1 MGGILSIFGYIK
13 VIKTFSRE
21 NVFSE
26 DSNHF
31 FMTVQIN
38 SVSKALK
45 DYFGFEKFKGNQL
58 QIIESILSKKDT
70 FVIMPTG
77 GGKSL
82 CYQLPAIIS
91 EGTAIIVSPLIALMK
106 NQVDLIRGYSSTD
119 TIAHFI
125 NSQMNKAQTTQ
136 VKNDIVAG
144 KCKLLYVAPES
155 LVKQENIDF
164 LKTIKISFVAVDEAH
179 CISEWGHDFRP
190 EYRKIKSM
198 LNDIE
203 DNIPIVALT
212 ATATPKVQSDIVRTL
227 GMKNPEIYISSFLRE
242 NLYYEVRPKPS
253 KQEAIKDIIKYIKK
267 EGNKSGIIYCLSR
280 NSTEELAEVLQVN
293 GINAAAYHA
302 GLDANMRSKR
312 QDQFLMEEVQVIVAT
327 IAFGMGID
335 KPDVRFVIHFDIPK
349 SLENYYQETGRAG
362 RDGLEGNCIAYFSP
376 KEIHKFEKFILSN
389 KEKTVAEKEIA
400 VMQLSEVEAYA
411 ESAECRK
418 KVVLHYFGEEMSNCG
433 NCDNCNHPKEQIEA
447 KEEVKLALQV
457 VAETNEHVNIPNTI
471 NILIGRK
478 SADIT
483 ANHLDGI
490 KLFGKGAK
498 HDMLFWNSVVR
509 KAILLNYL
517 EKDIEQYGVLKLT
530 NEGKKF
536 IKKPTSVKIVLNHK
550 FAEGEDDDE
559 ITTSNKSGGNVLE
572 PQLMEILKGVRKSVG
587 EKMKLP
593 PYTIFSEQ
601 SLEEMATFFPFTS
614 EELSKIH
621 GVNSAKAAKF
631 GKAFLEAI
639 KKYVEENEI
648 ERNADFSVIKTADKN
663 SNVKVN
669 IIKSIDKKMP
679 LEHIASSYGLNMEDL
694 ILELD
699 SIVHSGTKVNINYYL
714 EDAVDEDIQEEI
726 FDYFMQA
733 DSDNVDLAYK
743 KLKEEDIELREIQ
756 LVRLKFLSEVAN

>member
-1 MGGILSIFGYIK
+1 MSI
-13 VIKTFSRE
+13 
-21 NVFSE
+21 
-26 DSNHF
+26 
-31 FMTVQIN
+31 QP
-38 SVSKALK
+38 VSITDALK
-45 DYFGFEKFKGNQL
+45 EYFGFEKFKGNQ
-58 QIIESILSKKDT
+58 QAIIESILSKQDT

-119 TIAHFI
+119 NIAHFI
-125 NSQMNKAQTTQ
+125 NSQMNKAQITQ
-136 VKNDIVAG
+136 VKKDIVSG

-155 LVKQENIDF
+155 LVKQDNIDF
-164 LKTIKISFVAVDEAH
+164 LQTIKISFVAVDEAH

-198 LNDIE
+198 LNEIE

-227 GMKNPEIYISSFLRE
+227 GMSAPKIFISSFLRD

-253 KQEAIKDIIKYIKK
+253 KQDAIKDIIKYIKK

-280 NSTEELAEVLQVN
+280 NSTEELAEALQVN

-302 GLDANMRSKR
+302 GLDAAVRSER
-312 QDQFLMEEVQVIVAT
+312 QDQFLMEDVQVIVAT

-400 VMQLSEVEAYA
+400 VMQLSEVEAYS

-418 KVVLHYFGEEMSNCG
+418 KFVLHYFGEDMKNCG
-433 NCDNCNHPKEQIEA
+433 RCDNCLHPKEQIEA
-447 KEEVKLALQV
+447 KDEIKLALQT
-457 VAETNEHVNIPNTI
+457 VADTNEKINIPNTI
-471 NILIGRK
+471 NILTGRK

-483 ANHLDGI
+483 ANNLD
-490 KLFGKGAK
+490 KLKIFGKGAEK
-498 HDMLFWNSVVR
+498 DMVFWNSVVR
-509 KAILLNYL
+509 KAILLNLL

-530 NEGKKF
+530 EEGKKF
-536 IKKPTSVKIVLNHK
+536 IKKPSSAKIVLNHK
-550 FAEGEDDDE
+550 FEDGEDDDDT
-559 ITTSNKSGGNVLE
+559 IQLNGKAGNVLE
-572 PQLMEILKGVRKSVG
+572 PQLLEILKGVRKSVG

-601 SLEEMATFFPFTS
+601 SLEEMATFFPFS
-614 EELSKIH
+614 VEELSKIH
-621 GVNSAKAAKF
+621 GVNPAKAIKF
-631 GKAFLEAI
+631 GNQFLEAI
-639 KKYVEENEI
+639 KKYVEENDI

-694 ILELD
+694 ITELD
-699 SIVHSGTKVNINYYL
+699 SIVHAGTKVNINYYL

-733 DSDNVDLAYK
+733 ENDDIDVAYK
-743 KLKEEDIELREIQ
+743 KLKAEDIELREIQ
-756 LVRLKFLSEVAN
+756 LVRLKFLSDVAN

>member
-1 MGGILSIFGYIK
+1 MSI
-13 VIKTFSRE
+13 
-21 NVFSE
+21 
-26 DSNHF
+26 
-31 FMTVQIN
+31 QP
-38 SVSKALK
+38 VSITGALK
-45 DYFGFEKFKGNQL
+45 EYFGFEKFKGNQ
-58 QIIESILSKKDT
+58 QAIIESILSKKDT

-119 TIAHFI
+119 NIAHFI
-125 NSQMNKAQTTQ
+125 NSQMNKAQITQ
-136 VKNDIVAG
+136 VKKDITNR

-190 EYRKIKSM
+190 EYRKIKGM
-198 LNDIE
+198 LNEIE

-212 ATATPKVQSDIVRTL
+212 ATATPKVQSDIVKTL
-227 GMKNPEIYISSFLRE
+227 GMKDPEIFISSFLRD
-242 NLYYEVRPKPS
+242 NLYYEIRPKPS
-253 KQEAIKDIIKYIKK
+253 KQDAIKDIIKFIKK
-267 EGNKSGIIYCLSR
+267 GGNKSGIIYCLSR

-302 GLDANMRSKR
+302 GLDSNVRSER
-312 QDQFLMEEVQVIVAT
+312 QDQFLMEDVDVIVAT

-362 RDGLEGNCIAYFSP
+362 RDGLEGICIAYFSP

-389 KEKTVAEKEIA
+389 KEKSVAEKEIA
-400 VMQLSEVEAYA
+400 VMQLSEVEAYC
-411 ESAECRK
+411 ESGECRK
-418 KVVLHYFGEEMSNCG
+418 KFVLHYFGEEMQNCG
-433 NCDNCNHPKEQIEA
+433 KCDNCLHPKEQLEA
-447 KEEVKLALQV
+447 KDEIKLALQV
-457 VAETNEHVNIPNTI
+457 VADTNERVNIPNVI

-483 ANHLDGI
+483 ANNLDKI
-490 KLFGKGAK
+490 KIFGKGTD
-498 HDMLFWNSVVR
+498 HDMVFWNSVVR
-509 KAILLNYL
+509 KAILLNLL

-530 NEGKKF
+530 EEGKKF
-536 IKKPTSVKIVLNHK
+536 VKKPVSSKIVLNHK
-550 FAEGEDDDE
+550 FEDGEDDE
-559 ITTSNKSGGNVLE
+559 EVTLNGKSGSVLE
-572 PQLMEILKGVRKSVG
+572 PALMSILTGIRKTEG
-587 EKMKLP
+587 ARLKLP
-593 PYTIFSEQ
+593 PYAIFSEQ
-601 SLEEMATFFPFTS
+601 SLEEMATFFPFDK
-614 EELSKIH
+614 EELAKMH
-621 GVNSAKAAKF
+621 GVNTAKAQKF
-631 GKAFLEAI
+631 GEPFLKAI
-639 KKYVEENEI
+639 KKYVEDNNI
-648 ERNADFSVIKTADKN
+648 ERSADFSIIKTADKN

-679 LEHIASSYGLNMEDL
+679 LEHIASSFGLQMEDL
-694 ILELD
+694 ITELD
-699 SIVHSGTKVNINYYL
+699 TIVNSGTKVNINYYL

-726 FDYFMQA
+726 YDYFMQA
-733 DSDNVDLAYK
+733 ESDNVDVAYK

>member
-1 MGGILSIFGYIK
+1 MSI
-13 VIKTFSRE
+13 
-21 NVFSE
+21 
-26 DSNHF
+26 
-31 FMTVQIN
+31 QP
-38 SVSKALK
+38 VSITGALK
-45 DYFGFEKFKGNQL
+45 EYFGFEKFKGNQ
-58 QIIESILSKKDT
+58 QAIIESILSKKDT

-119 TIAHFI
+119 NIAHFI
-125 NSQMNKAQTTQ
+125 NSQMNKAQITQ
-136 VKNDIVAG
+136 VKKDITNR

-190 EYRKIKSM
+190 EYRKIKGM
-198 LNDIE
+198 LNEIE

-212 ATATPKVQSDIVRTL
+212 ATATPKVQSDIVKTL
-227 GMKNPEIYISSFLRE
+227 GMKDPEIFISSFLRD
-242 NLYYEVRPKPS
+242 NLYYEIRPKPS
-253 KQEAIKDIIKYIKK
+253 KQDAIKDIIKFIKK
-267 EGNKSGIIYCLSR
+267 GGNKSGIIYCLSR

-302 GLDANMRSKR
+302 GLDASVRSER
-312 QDQFLMEEVQVIVAT
+312 QDQFLMEDVDVIVAT

-362 RDGLEGNCIAYFSP
+362 RDGLEGICIAYFSP

-389 KEKTVAEKEIA
+389 KEKSVAEKEIA
-400 VMQLSEVEAYA
+400 VMQLSEVEAYC
-411 ESAECRK
+411 ESGECRK
-418 KVVLHYFGEEMSNCG
+418 KFVLHYFGEEMQNCG
-433 NCDNCNHPKEQIEA
+433 KCDNCLHPKEQFEA
-447 KEEVKLALQV
+447 KDEIKLALQV
-457 VAETNEHVNIPNTI
+457 VADTNERVNIPNVI

-483 ANHLDGI
+483 ANNLDKI
-490 KLFGKGAK
+490 KIFGKGADR
-498 HDMLFWNSVVR
+498 DMVFWNSVVR
-509 KAILLNYL
+509 KAILLNLL

-530 NEGKKF
+530 EEGKKF
-536 IKKPTSVKIVLNHK
+536 VKKPVSSKIVLNHK
-550 FAEGEDDDE
+550 FEDGEDDE
-559 ITTSNKSGGNVLE
+559 EVTLNGKSGSVLE
-572 PQLMEILKGVRKSVG
+572 PALMSILTGIRKTEG
-587 EKMKLP
+587 ARLKLP
-593 PYTIFSEQ
+593 PYAIFSEQ
-601 SLEEMATFFPFTS
+601 SLEEMATFFPFDK
-614 EELSKIH
+614 EELAKMH
-621 GVNSAKAAKF
+621 GVNTAKAQKF
-631 GKAFLEAI
+631 GEPFLKAI
-639 KKYVEENEI
+639 KKYVEDNNI
-648 ERNADFSVIKTADKN
+648 ERSADFSIIKTADKN

-679 LEHIASSYGLNMEDL
+679 LEHIASSFGLQMEDL
-694 ILELD
+694 ITELD
-699 SIVHSGTKVNINYYL
+699 TIVNSGTKVNINYYL

-726 FDYFMQA
+726 YDYFMQA
-733 DSDNVDLAYK
+733 ESDNVDVAYK

>member
-1 MGGILSIFGYIK
+1 MSI
-13 VIKTFSRE
+13 
-21 NVFSE
+21 
-26 DSNHF
+26 
-31 FMTVQIN
+31 QP
-38 SVSKALK
+38 VSISGALK
-45 DYFGFEKFKGNQL
+45 EYFGFEKFKGNQ
-58 QIIESILSKKDT
+58 QAIIESILAKKDT

-119 TIAHFI
+119 NIAHFI
-125 NSQMNKAQTTQ
+125 NSQMNKAQITQ
-136 VKNDIVAG
+136 VKKDITNR

-190 EYRKIKSM
+190 EYRKIKGM
-198 LNDIE
+198 LNEIE

-212 ATATPKVQSDIVRTL
+212 ATATPKVQSDIVKTL
-227 GMKNPEIYISSFLRE
+227 GMKEPEIFISSFLRD
-242 NLYYEVRPKPS
+242 NLYYEIRPKPS
-253 KQEAIKDIIKYIKK
+253 KQDAIKDIIKFIKK
-267 EGNKSGIIYCLSR
+267 GGNKSGIIYCLSR

-302 GLDANMRSKR
+302 GLDASVRSER
-312 QDQFLMEEVQVIVAT
+312 QDQFLMEDVDVIVAT

-362 RDGLEGNCIAYFSP
+362 RDGLEGICIAYFSP

-389 KEKTVAEKEIA
+389 KEKSVAEKEIA
-400 VMQLSEVEAYA
+400 VMQLSEVEAYC

-418 KVVLHYFGEEMSNCG
+418 KFVLHYFGEEMKDCG
-433 NCDNCNHPKEQIEA
+433 KCDNCLHPKEQLEA
-447 KEEVKLALQV
+447 KEEIKLSLQV
-457 VAETNEHVNIPNTI
+457 VADTNERVNIPNVI

-483 ANHLDGI
+483 ANNLDKI
-490 KLFGKGAK
+490 KIFGKGAD
-498 HDMLFWNSVVR
+498 HDMVFWNSVVR
-509 KAILLNYL
+509 KAILLNL
-517 EKDIEQYGVLKLT
+517 IEKDIEQYGVLKLT
-530 NEGKKF
+530 EEGKKF
-536 IKKPTSVKIVLNHK
+536 IKKPVSSKIVLNHK
-550 FAEGEDDDE
+550 FEDGEDDE
-559 ITTSNKSGGNVLE
+559 EVTLNGKSGSVLE
-572 PQLMEILKGVRKSVG
+572 PALMSILTGIRKTEG
-587 EKMKLP
+587 ARLKLP
-593 PYTIFSEQ
+593 PYAIFSEQ
-601 SLEEMATFFPFTS
+601 SLEEMATFFPFDK
-614 EELSKIH
+614 EELAKMH
-621 GVNSAKAAKF
+621 GVNTAKAQKF
-631 GKAFLEAI
+631 GEPFLKAI
-639 KKYVEENEI
+639 KKYVEENNI
-648 ERNADFSVIKTADKN
+648 ERSADFSIIKIADKN

-694 ILELD
+694 ITELD
-699 SIVHSGTKVNINYYL
+699 TIVNSGTKVNINYYL

-726 FDYFMQA
+726 YDYFMQA
-733 DSDNVDLAYK
+733 ESDNVDVAYK

>member
-1 MGGILSIFGYIK
+1 MSI
-13 VIKTFSRE
+13 
-21 NVFSE
+21 
-26 DSNHF
+26 
-31 FMTVQIN
+31 QA
-38 SVSKALK
+38 VSIAGALK
-45 DYFGFEKFKGNQL
+45 EYFGFEKFKGNQ
-58 QIIESILSKKDT
+58 QAIIESILSKKDT

-119 TIAHFI
+119 NIAHFI
-125 NSQMNKAQTTQ
+125 NSQMNKTQINQ
-136 VKNDIVAG
+136 VKNDIITG

-190 EYRKIKSM
+190 EYRKIKGM

-212 ATATPKVQSDIVRTL
+212 ATATPKVQSDIVKTL
-227 GMKNPEIYISSFLRE
+227 GMKSPKIFISSFLRD
-242 NLYYEVRPKPS
+242 NLYYEIRPKPS
-253 KQEAIKDIIKYIKK
+253 KQDARKDIIKFIKK
-267 EGNKSGIIYCLSR
+267 NGNKSGIIYCLSR

-302 GLDANMRSKR
+302 GLDAAVRSER
-312 QDQFLMEEVQVIVAT
+312 QDQFLMEDVHVIVAT

-362 RDGLEGNCIAYFSP
+362 RDGMEGICISYFSP

-389 KEKTVAEKEIA
+389 KEKSVSEKEIA
-400 VMQLSEVEAYA
+400 VMQLSEVEAYC

-418 KVVLHYFGEEMSNCG
+418 KVVLHYFGEDMQNCG
-433 NCDNCNHPKEQIEA
+433 KCDNCQHPKEQQ
-447 KEEVKLALQV
+447 EVKDQIKTALQAV
-457 VAETNEHVNIPNTI
+457 VDTNERVNIPNLI

-483 ANHLDGI
+483 ANNLD
-490 KLFGKGAK
+490 KLKIFGKGAE
-498 HDMLFWNSVVR
+498 HDMVYWNSVVR
-509 KAILLNYL
+509 KAILLNFL

-530 NEGKKF
+530 EEGRKF
-536 IKKPTSVKIVLNHK
+536 VKKPQPVKMVLNHK
-550 FAEGEDDDE
+550 FEDGEDDEDVVQL
-559 ITTSNKSGGNVLE
+559 NGKSGNVLE
-572 PQLMEILKGVRKSVG
+572 PQLLEILKGVRKTVG

-601 SLEEMATFFPFTS
+601 SLEEMATFFPFST

-621 GVNSAKAAKF
+621 GVNPAKATKF
-631 GKAFLEAI
+631 GKQFLEAI
-639 KKYVEENEI
+639 KKYVEENDI
-648 ERNADFSVIKTADKN
+648 ERTADFSVIKSADKN

-694 ILELD
+694 IVELD
-699 SIVHSGTKVNINYYL
+699 SIVHAGTRVNINYYL

-733 DSDNVDLAYK
+733 ESDDVEVAYK
-743 KLKEEDIELREIQ
+743 KLKAEDIELREIQ